1 MLSFTNFGKNFS
13 YYLFKYF
20 FYVLSLPFG
29 TQITCLLDHLL
40 LSYCFEFYFDSS
52 YSLCF
57 NSDYLYCSIFKFT
70 DYFAVSGLLINRP
83 SMAQMAK
90 NLPAM
95 QETWVSSLGWEDP
108 LQKGTAIHSR
118 ILAWRIPR
126 TEEPG
131 RLQSMRSQRV
141 GHNWATNTFTFFH
154 FTIEEI
160 LYQWYWVFHFY
171 LTLLNSFHCSPE
183 ISHLSSGAYLS
194 NPCFLILT
202 YLSPYLIVST
212 FWSSLALLLLSLLSF
227 DKEYFLSSWFISFDW
242 IPRHCVKAQ

>member
-1 MLSFTNFGKNFS
+1 MLSFTNFGKKCS
-13 YYLFKYF
+13 HYLFKDF

-29 TQITCLLDHLL
+29 THITCLLDHLL
-40 LSYCFEFYFDSS
+40 LSYRFEFYFDFS

-95 QETWVSSLGWEDP
+95 QETWVPSLGQEDP
-108 LQKGTAIHSR
+108 LKKGMAIHSR
-118 ILAWRIPR
+118 ILAWRIPW
-126 TEEPG
+126 TEEPS

-171 LTLLNSFHCSPE
+171 LSLLNSFHCSPE
-183 ISHLSSGAYLS
+183 ISYLSLGVHLSTTCFSIPMYL
-194 NPCFLILT
+194 
-202 YLSPYLIVST
+202 
-212 FWSSLALLLLSLLSF
+212 
-227 DKEYFLSSWFISFDW
+227 
-242 IPRHCVKAQ
+242 